1 MPERRYLLD
10 TNILS
15 DLIRNPEGLVF
26 HRIAEVSESS
36 VCTSIIVAC
45 EFRYGAFKKNAP
57 NLTRKVEQLLGVL
70 KILPLRPETDH
81 HYARIRTHLERNG
94 TPVGE
99 NDLLIVGQTLT
110 EGLVLVTANTN
121 EFSRVRAWFW
131 KTGCCR
137 PERAA
142 PAVQEKTELMPRQ

>member
-15 DLIRNPEGLVF
+15 DLIRNREGLVF

-45 EFRYGAFKKNAP
+45 ELRYGAFKKNAP

-70 KILPLRPETDH
+70 EILPLRPETDH
-81 HYARIRTHLERNG
+81 HYARIRHPSGKKRHTGWRKRSVDCG
-94 TPVGE
+94 TNPHRGACVG
-99 NDLLIVGQTLT
+99 DRQHQR
-110 EGLVLVTANTN
+110 VL
-121 EFSRVRAWFW
+121 S
-131 KTGCCR
+131 G
-137 PERAA
+137 
-142 PAVQEKTELMPRQ
+142 

>member
-1 MPERRYLLD
+1 MPERCYLLD

-26 HRIAEVSESS
+26 HRTTEVSESF
-36 VCTSIIVAC
+36 VCTSTIVAC
-45 EFRYGAFKKNAP
+45 ELRYGAFKKNAP

-70 KILPLRPETDH
+70 EILPLRPETDH

-94 TPVGE
+94 TPVGA

-110 EGLVLVTANTN
+110 EGLVLVTPNTN
-121 EFSRVRAWFW
+121 EFSRVEGLGSGKLAAAVLNVQLQPY
-131 KTGCCR
+131 KKR
-137 PERAA
+137 PS
-142 PAVQEKTELMPRQ
+142 

>member
-15 DLIRNPEGLVF
+15 DLIRNPEGLVS
-26 HRIAEVSESS
+26 HRTTEVSESS

-45 EFRYGAFKKNAP
+45 ELRYGAFKKNAP

-70 KILPLRPETDH
+70 EILPLRPETDH

-94 TPVGE
+94 TPVGA

-121 EFSRVRAWFW
+121 EFSRVEGLVLENWLL
-131 KTGCCR
+131 
-137 PERAA
+137 PS
-142 PAVQEKTELMPRQ
+142 